1 MAGRKQHFIPQ
12 ALQRGFGQ
20 AKGKKTQVYVFKK
33 GQEPYLSSTEGV
45 AAQRDFYS
53 EPSDEET
60 LDDRITKYEEL
71 VLSPAVT
78 ALRESPIGP
87 VDANV
92 AAAVI
97 VHLTIRSAFVRGSF
111 SVAATELLDHF
122 VDSMV
127 SDEKARTLL
136 GIDSLKQDSMFVE
149 RIEEDIL
156 AKFGEMPE
164 HFRNA
169 FGKLVHFRAREKF
182 RQMFPTLAATVLE
195 QLEVLLD
202 KVPGLIVSSHSKAL
216 DRDLAP
222 KARVDRLKEM
232 NWRIIAVDAPEHFV
246 LPDCLAIGS
255 PNPHF
260 TGMQPYSLVND
271 DELAGVVMPISS
283 SKVLVGCTV
292 APELETSV
300 LNVAFAQC
308 SLEFFI
314 SSCVDAQSTHAAAHI
329 GEAVAD
335 YMGKLIEGEAFAA
348 PAANASDSAEVSRKM
363 QAPVRVPVKFEPSS
377 RKSGKAQAAVRNLMN
392 VAELHDG
399 LRTVKAVVITDD
411 VARSLRQRG
420 MALNDCGA
428 QMVQLGT
435 CHVTETSHG
444 VSSELFVTTGSVN
457 QVVKGGPLARPAAA
471 LILHQAGRATYYA
484 IISERLR
491 GVLSQPRPTLEVIGL
506 RIAHFFCSHYFGM
519 RLSQLGCLSA
529 EEFAA
534 TDALYRQA
542 LAGNM
547 KGIADARLHFMEHRN
562 VDAALTLALG
572 HLEQM
577 LCATANAC
585 ACTGE
590 HVRRWR
596 TSQSFK
602 ALEEASL
609 GDWFELF
616 ALDLE
621 RFFESR
627 ERMSSDSDLVLL
639 GCHIERLL
647 WSFGI
652 VLAAPTPE
660 QVWMEVLGD
669 EQTEN
674 VRVMLRA

>member
-33 GQEPYLSSTEGV
+33 GQEPYLTSTEGI

-53 EPSDEET
+53 KPSDEET

-78 ALRESPIGP
+78 ALRESPVGP
-87 VDANV
+87 VNANV
-92 AAAVI
+92 AAAVV

-111 SVAATELLDHF
+111 SVTATKLLDLF
-122 VDSMV
+122 ADSMAN
-127 SDEKARTLL
+127 DEKARTLL
-136 GIDSLKQDSMFVE
+136 GIDSLKQDAMLVE
-149 RIEEDIL
+149 RIEKDIL

-169 FGKLVHFRAREKF
+169 LGKLAHFRAREKF
-182 RQMFPTLAATVLE
+182 PQMFPALAAVVLE
-195 QLEVLLD
+195 QFEVLLERL
-202 KVPGLIVSSHSKAL
+202 PGLIVSSHSEAL
-216 DRDLAP
+216 DRDLVP
-222 KARVDRLKEM
+222 KARVDRLKAM

-292 APELETSV
+292 TPKLETSM

-308 SLEFFI
+308 SLDFFI
-314 SSCVDAQSTHAAAHI
+314 SSCVDAQSTNAAGHI
-329 GEAVAD
+329 GETVAD
-335 YMGKLIEGEAFAA
+335 YVGKLIEDEAFAA
-348 PAANASDSAEVSRKM
+348 PAAGASDSTEASHKV
-363 QAPVRVPVKFEPSS
+363 QDLVRVPIKFEPSS
-377 RKSGKAQAAVRNLMN
+377 RKSGKAQAAVRNLIN
-392 VAELHDG
+392 VAELHEG
-399 LRTVKAVVITDD
+399 LRTVKAIVITDD

-420 MALNDCGA
+420 IALNDYGA

-457 QVVKGGPLARPAAA
+457 QVAKGGPLARPAAA

-484 IISERLR
+484 MISDRLR
-491 GVLSQPRPTLEVIGL
+491 SVLSQPRPTLEVIGL
-506 RIAHFFCSHYFGM
+506 RVAHFFCSHYFGA
-519 RLSQLGCLSA
+519 RLSQLGSISA

-534 TDALYRQA
+534 TDAVYRQA
-542 LAGNM
+542 LAANM
-547 KGIADARLHFMEHRN
+547 KGIADARLHFIEHRN

-585 ACTGE
+585 ACTGG
-590 HVRRWR
+590 HVQRWR
-596 TSQSFK
+596 TSQSFE

-639 GCHIERLL
+639 GSHIERLL

-669 EQTEN
+669 EQAKN